1 MIRTRRLF
9 LGIVIMLSL
18 SSVLIAG
25 ATPGFA
31 DNFGINPQGTV
42 ATTPTSTPIATL
54 THPPT
59 ETPTVTSAE
68 EGEIMSVITAYFETR
83 YSAFNS
89 LQMDGFKN
97 MIAKSTEGKSF
108 LQAESSKLHVQLKYA
123 ELFRLRYED
132 YEFFLDFK
140 DISIDSSERV
150 ATVSVIEGHDVIF
163 EKFKEYNPLDPTV
176 SKMRNLE
183 HTIVLGKEQGE
194 WKIVSDYYE
203 DYLWGFLRAT
213 GVSTDELLLYAGSQG
228 SGPSGPGDD
237 PVGETDCDLV
247 NDETTYA
254 YYRDGA
260 VDYAREFA
268 LEPNDEDYHFFP
280 FDPGP
285 PPTGGDCT
293 NFISQAIYEGGNA
306 LMANEGNDLGWYYI
320 DEYDYATAWT
330 HVYKMLEFITFEFLE
345 GYEMWQEGPE
355 GCHMKNA
362 NYVEEGDVIQY
373 DWDGVGAWEEWDHG
387 VIITK
392 TYQLSPHVRDHEVA
406 SHTPERLDYPYESFR
421 IDLPAPDMKTRFIHI
436 ERLDGSPVPDV
447 DILISQ
453 GSDDAGPNPND
464 CIFRPIDNEVYLG
477 GCDNGGDII
486 SGFRFENIEIPQYST
501 IESAYLT
508 LTVDGPYTDPIQL
521 IIRGEKISTPLT
533 YSMTSPPE
541 DRIYLTSAYRTWYIS
556 DEWQFGTQRNTPD
569 IKNIIQEIVDQSYW
583 NSGQTISLIFS
594 NDNPDTT
601 IHRRVYGYE
610 REEAQFAA
618 HLVINFTGP

>member
-1 MIRTRRLF
+1 
-9 LGIVIMLSL
+9 MLSL

-108 LQAESSKLHVQLKYA
+108 LQAESGKLHVQLKYA

-228 SGPSGPGDD
+228 SGPGGPGDD

-260 VDYAREFA
+260 VAYAHEFA
-268 LEPNDEDYHFFP
+268 NRPYNDDDYHDFTY
-280 FDPGP
+280 D
-285 PPTGGDCT
+285 GGDCT

-306 LMANEGNDLGWYYI
+306 LMVDGGGTLGWYYNSST
-320 DEYDYATAWT
+320 DHSPSWT
-330 HVYKMLEFITFEFLE
+330 DVNFMFEFIK
-345 GYEMWQEGPE
+345 GYEVWQAGPE

-373 DWDGVGAWEEWDHG
+373 DMEGTADWDAWEHG
-387 VIITK
+387 VIIVETI
-392 TYQLSPHVRDHEVA
+392 QLSPHIRDHLVA
-406 SHTPERLDYPYESFR
+406 SHTPDHLDYPYESFR
-421 IDLPAPDMKTRFIHI
+421 IDLPAPNMKTRFIHI

-464 CIFRPIDNEVYLG
+464 CIFRPVDNEVYLG

-486 SGFRFENIEIPQYST
+486 SGFRFENIEIPYNST

-508 LTVDGPYTDPIQL
+508 LTVDGTYTDPIQV
-521 IIRGEKISTPLT
+521 IIRGEKMSNPLT
-533 YSMTSPPE
+533 FSLTSPPE
-541 DRIYLTSAYRTWYIS
+541 DRVYLTSAYRTWYIS